1 MFLFEA
7 KVSIGMLAV
16 LPELDDALSLTTTLA
31 DSPFD
36 TILSRLLA
44 RTECNMFL
52 VWRTYLGLCLMTS
65 PVALSNVAS
74 ILVIVAGVSLL

>member
-36 TILSRLLA
+36 TILRRLLA
-44 RTECNMFL
+44 RTEYTCFFH
-52 VWRTYLGLCLMTS
+52 
-65 PVALSNVAS
+65 
-74 ILVIVAGVSLL
+74 VAGIPGAVFDDFASRFV